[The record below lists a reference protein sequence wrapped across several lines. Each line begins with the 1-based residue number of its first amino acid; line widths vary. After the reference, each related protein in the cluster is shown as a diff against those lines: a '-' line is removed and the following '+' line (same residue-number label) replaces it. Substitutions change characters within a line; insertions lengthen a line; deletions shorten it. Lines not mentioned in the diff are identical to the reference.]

1 MRKLIA
7 LPVLLLLALPL
18 LLHAS
23 ESNLRL
29 DLQRA
34 ELNEAQ
40 AKASLDQIRRLRE
53 QGIESEF
60 VLQRAQAEYDRAV
73 LETQRA
79 RLALANE
86 MPSLRVLSAIK
97 SRQPGGQTF
106 VTLRLQ
112 EMERIYDAGLVR
124 RYLVSIKDQQSIISQ
139 PYEQPLTLR
148 DARAPV
154 VTLRYRLLK
163 DVDDVIVLVNSGTKR
178 EEIPILLERE
188 MSANRLQMMSPNYS
202 QEGALGDKVDYT
214 VQIER
219 FSSSARDVQLG
230 VQGLPAGFAHEWID
244 AETKAKLSRISFADN
259 QNSTRLLLRVF
270 LPEAA
275 SPEWFGRLLAFR
287 AEAASSDGIT
297 PLGALDLQLRAIGLP
312 RLALSS
318 DNLLLQ
324 IAPGTQ
330 RRVLLDITNVGAADA
345 RGIAFESELPIGFR
359 GDFEPA
365 VLPSVGRLEK
375 KQVALT
381 LTATSDA
388 VAGEYNLRVK
398 ATSAARMANVES
410 PELTFRIE
418 VGTGRSAIW
427 IAAIIAAVLAA
438 MAFVIVRATRRVAR

>member
-1 MRKLIA
+1 MHRLVA
-7 LPVLLLLALPL
+7 LAVMVVLTLPL
-18 LLHAS
+18 WPQAT

-29 DLQRA
+29 ELQRA

-40 AKASLDQIRRLRE
+40 AKASLEQIRRLRE

-73 LETQRA
+73 LDTRRA

-86 MPSLRVLSAIK
+86 LPSLRVVSAIK

-112 EMERIYDAGLVR
+112 EMERVYDADLVR

-148 DARAPV
+148 GANTPV

-188 MSANRLQMMSPNYS
+188 ISENRLQMMSPNYS

-219 FSSSARDVQLG
+219 FSSSARDVALG
-230 VQGLPAGFAHEWID
+230 VTGLPSGFAHEWID

-270 LPEAA
+270 LPEAGSA
-275 SPEWFGRLLAFR
+275 EWFGRLLSFR
-287 AEAASSDGIT
+287 AEAVSSDGSS
-297 PLGALDLQLRAIGLP
+297 PLGALDLQLRPIGLP

-318 DNLLLQ
+318 ENLLLQ

-330 RRVLLDITNVGAADA
+330 RRVLLDVTNVGAADA
-345 RGIAFESELPIGFR
+345 REIAFESELPIGFR
-359 GDFEPA
+359 GDFDPP
-365 VLPSVGRLEK
+365 VLSSIGRREK
-375 KQVALT
+375 KQIALT
-381 LTATSDA
+381 LTATPEA

-398 ATSAARMANVES
+398 AISAARMANVES

-438 MAFVIVRATRRVAR
+438 MAVVIVRTTRRVAR